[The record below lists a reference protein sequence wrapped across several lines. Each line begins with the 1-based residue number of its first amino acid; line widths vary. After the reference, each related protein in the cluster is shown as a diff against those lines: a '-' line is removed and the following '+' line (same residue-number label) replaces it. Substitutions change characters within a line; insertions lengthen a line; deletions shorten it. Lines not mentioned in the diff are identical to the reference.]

1 MKLLVLDVEGTVF
14 ETKVRLPGTTINSTV
29 WQGIAHELGPQ
40 AVREEVETHRR
51 WHDGKYESYLDWM
64 KDTINIHKRHGL
76 TSALFEN
83 VISSAE
89 YNPRVLATVAAIDRS
104 AFEPVLISGGFR
116 ELAARA
122 QIDLKINHAFAAC
135 EYFFSEDG
143 ALEAYNL
150 LPCDFEGK
158 IDFIRLMLREYRLR
172 EEDWVFVG
180 DGLNDIPIAK
190 AAPVSVAY
198 AAHPELRNTS
208 TFSIDEFSDLTAIL
222 ARIDSTRRKSSPE
235 PIYSQR

>member
-1 MKLLVLDVEGTVF
+1 
-14 ETKVRLPGTTINSTV
+14 
-29 WQGIAHELGPQ
+29 
-40 AVREEVETHRR
+40 
-51 WHDGKYESYLDWM
+51 M
-64 KDTINIHKRHGL
+64 KDTISIHKRHGL

-89 YNPRVLATVAAIDRS
+89 YNPRVPATVGAIDRS
-104 AFEPVLISGGFR
+104 LFEPVLISGGFR

-158 IDFIRLMLREYRLR
+158 IDFIRLMLREYGLR
-172 EEDWVFVG
+172 EQDWVFVG
-180 DGLNDIPIAK
+180 DGQNDIPIAK

-198 AAHPELRNTS
+198 AAHPELRNVS
-208 TFSIDEFSDLTAIL
+208 TFAIDDFSDLTAIL
-222 ARIDSTRRKSSPE
+222 TQVGSTGRKTLAE
-235 PIYSQR
+235 PAYS